1 VQVPIHLEGGPCNG
15 RNAVVTRSGD
25 LLPGFTCRKVNYQP
39 TSKVTPAG
47 RVVYTTK
54 ASQSGGGDGGGAP
67 VAVPAKAH
75 KAWNTM
81 LRTIFVD
88 APKELKHA
96 HNARAALRR
105 LRHRR
110 GLR

>member
-25 LLPGFTCRKVNYQP
+25 LLPGYTCRGVDYQP
-39 TSKVTPAG
+39 TDRVTSAK
-47 RVVYTTK
+47 RVIYTTK
-54 ASQSGGGDGGGAP
+54 ASQSGGGGGAGAP
-67 VAVPAKAH
+67 VAVPSKAH

-88 APKELKHA
+88 SPKELKQA
-96 HNARAALRR
+96 YNARAAIRR

-110 GLR
+110 GLK